1 MNLKEL
7 AEALKI
13 DLNSPKY
20 NFIFEQYKNN
30 IGINPAHKRTLEI
43 MIFDRISEL
52 VEKIEDKG
60 E

>member
-20 NFIFEQYKNN
+20 NFIFEQYKDS
-30 IGINPAHKRTLEI
+30 IGTNLAHKRALEI
-43 MIFDRISEL
+43 MILDRISEL
-52 VEKIEDKG
+52 VEKVEDKG